1 MTTILITGIGGDI
14 AQSIATIL
22 RTEFPQWRVL
32 GCDVHDRHGGSL
44 VTDHCFIAP
53 TASSGSLD
61 AWLLELFDRESV
73 DLCLPTSEAELRH
86 FLAGNTRQ
94 IGRVPLLM
102 ANEKAILVGCD
113 KLATARHLVN
123 AGCPAPW
130 TVPAD
135 DVHAPEVTYPCIFK
149 PRRSAG
155 SKGIFV
161 CASSEEAAFHAARQ
175 TDAVLQ
181 ELLLPADQEV
191 TCAIYRTRDG
201 RTATLQLLRRLNG
214 GFTGWAQV
222 IRDEAVELQ
231 CLRLAQS
238 LDLRGAINV
247 QLRITANG
255 PRVFEINPRFS
266 STVLMR
272 HLLGFRDLM
281 WALQEARGMQVKF
294 SYPRL
299 GAVAVRT
306 QSCAVLDGTNR
317 ELPC

>member
-22 RTEFPQWRVL
+22 RSEVPQWRVL

-44 VTDHCFIAP
+44 VTDDCFIAP

-73 DLCLPTSEAELRH
+73 DFCLPTSEAELRH
-86 FLAGNTRQ
+86 FLARNTWQ
-94 IGRVPLLM
+94 IGGVPLLM
-102 ANEKAILVGCD
+102 ANEKAISVGCD
-113 KLATARHLVN
+113 KLATARHLVD

-135 DVHAPEVTYPCIFK
+135 ESHAPEVQYPCIFK

-161 CASSEEAAFHAARQ
+161 CASAEEAEFYVSRMA
-175 TDAVLQ
+175 DAVLQ

-191 TCAIYRTRDG
+191 TCAVYRTRDG

-222 IRDEAVELQ
+222 IRDEAVEVQ
-231 CLRLAQS
+231 CQRLAES

-247 QLRITANG
+247 QLRMTARG

-272 HLLGFRDLM
+272 HMLGFKDLV
-281 WALQEARGMQVKF
+281 WALQEAQGMQVDF
-294 SYPRL
+294 FYPRV
-299 GAVAVRT
+299 GTVAVRT
-306 QSCAVLDGTNR
+306 QSCAVLDSTIR